1 MLVEFGALAQQRAPA
16 LADIKVARFTTGNVD
31 LGGDGHPYVG
41 AVEPGLW
48 MAAGF
53 GGHGTMHGPVVA
65 RLLARTMAGHP
76 DPSVDLSP
84 LNPRRSPS
92 ASGEWMVAAK
102 KG

>member
-1 MLVEFGALAQQRAPA
+1 
-16 LADIKVARFTTGNVD
+16 
-31 LGGDGHPYVG
+31 
-41 AVEPGLW
+41 

-65 RLLARTMAGHP
+65 RLLAGTMAGHP
-76 DPSVDLSP
+76 DPSADLSP

-102 KG
+102 KA